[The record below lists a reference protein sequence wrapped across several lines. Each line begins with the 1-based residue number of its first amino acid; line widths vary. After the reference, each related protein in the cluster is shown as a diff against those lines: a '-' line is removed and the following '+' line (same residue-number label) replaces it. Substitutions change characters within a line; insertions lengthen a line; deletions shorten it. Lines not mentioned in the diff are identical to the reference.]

1 MQNQACLSF
10 AEPKSIIA
18 LAAKQVQ
25 RYKKNGE
32 TRKKK
37 RNKFGIKSKNVE
49 HRRIT
54 SIEWNN
60 YLHNSKKM
68 STFAEHLRNKG
79 SSARAQ
85 RDGTS
90 FESASE
96 NINIKN

>member
-1 MQNQACLSF
+1 
-10 AEPKSIIA
+10 
-18 LAAKQVQ
+18 
-25 RYKKNGE
+25 
-32 TRKKK
+32 
-37 RNKFGIKSKNVE
+37 
-49 HRRIT
+49 
-54 SIEWNN
+54 
-60 YLHNSKKM
+60 M